1 MELDHLKD
9 LWQQQETEKVP
20 EDPRLLLGKKSLGPI
35 AKMKRNLL
43 IELIVVVLT
52 YGLAIIYFFLA
63 SAGRLDSLAWVY
75 LFLAIVFIVYFAR
88 KNRLLNEM
96 ECMSCQVK
104 SNLSKQVTVLE
115 KYVKFYMISGTVI
128 VPMLA
133 LYTYYILIP
142 QLHFVNGNSNTPET
156 DSTLILNALLWISGT
171 ILLTFSFYFLNKWY
185 VKKLYGNHI
194 AKLKLM
200 LEQME
205 ERGGY

>member
-1 MELDHLKD
+1 MELDNLKD
-9 LWQQQETEKVP
+9 LWQQQEPEKMP
-20 EDPRLLLGKKSLGPI
+20 EEPRLLLGKKSNGPI
-35 AKMKRNLL
+35 AKMKRNLF

-52 YGLAIIYFFLA
+52 YGLAIVYFFAA

-75 LFLAIVFIVYFAR
+75 LFLAIVFIIYFAM

-115 KYVKFYMISGTVI
+115 KYVRFYLIAGTAI
-128 VPMLA
+128 LPLLS
-133 LYTYYILIP
+133 LYSYYILIP
-142 QLHFVNGNSNTPET
+142 QLHFVNGNRNIPET
-156 DSTLILNALLWISGT
+156 NSSLLIETLLLIGGT
-171 ILLTFSFYFLNKWY
+171 ISLTIAFYFLNKWY

-194 AKLKLM
+194 DKLKLM

-205 ERGGY
+205 EQVGY